1 MMQRPSDEVLVAY
14 LDGEVD
20 EATAVEVES
29 WLERDADLRTQLL
42 ALTESA
48 AQIRD
53 AFDEVLR
60 EPVPERLIA
69 AARGRDS
76 EAADPESIKLGVAK
90 PGIVKPGATILS
102 FAPRPPAA
110 RKTIANRRWGLGLA
124 AAASL
129 SFLMIG
135 AGGGYLAGSGDVSI
149 GTHPSATTASWLDN
163 IAGYHN
169 LLISS
174 ANGAETT
181 VFDVPAGAEK
191 KLPTDIRIP
200 DLKPWGLA
208 FQGARKLVVEGKPA
222 YQFFYITDNKS
233 LGPITITVTNTTKS
247 DMSPTFDKRAGVNL
261 LYWRHQGHG
270 YALVGSAD
278 KGWMWGIA
286 NDIEFQLKA
295 I

>member
-1 MMQRPSDEVLVAY
+1 MQQPSDELLVAY

-20 EATAVEVES
+20 EATAVEVEAC
-29 WLERDADLRTQLL
+29 LERDPELRARLQ

-48 AQIRD
+48 TQIRD
-53 AFDEVLR
+53 AFEEILR
-60 EPVPERLIA
+60 EPVPDRLMA
-69 AARGRDS
+69 AARGR
-76 EAADPESIKLGVAK
+76 EPAVAETRK
-90 PGIVKPGATILS
+90 SATILS
-102 FAPRPPAA
+102 FGARLASATA
-110 RKTIANRRWGLGLA
+110 RKGIANRRWGLGVA

-135 AGGGYLAGSGDVSI
+135 AGGGYLAGTGDVSI
-149 GTHPSATTASWLDN
+149 DGVQPTSTTTSWLDN

-174 ANGAETT
+174 ANGAESTT
-181 VFDVPAGAEK
+181 VFDVPAGAENEK
-191 KLPTDIRIP
+191 KLPSDVRIP

-222 YQFFYITDNKS
+222 YQFFYMTDNKS
-233 LGPITITVTNTTKS
+233 LGPITITVTSTTRK
-247 DMSPTFDKRAGVNL
+247 DVSPTFDKRAGVNL

>member
-1 MMQRPSDEVLVAY
+1 MMQRPSDELLVAY
-14 LDGEVD
+14 LDGEV
-20 EATAVEVES
+20 EETVAVEVES
-29 WLERDADLRTQLL
+29 WLERDPDLRTRLQT
-42 ALTESA
+42 LTESA
-48 AQIRD
+48 TQIRD
-53 AFDEVLR
+53 AFEEILR
-60 EPVPERLIA
+60 EPVPDRLMA
-69 AARGRDS
+69 AARGRDTVVQ
-76 EAADPESIKLGVAK
+76 PAK
-90 PGIVKPGATILS
+90 SGTILS
-102 FAPRPPAA
+102 FGARLASVTA
-110 RKTIANRRWGLGLA
+110 RKGMANRHWGLGVA

-129 SFLMIG
+129 SFLVIG
-135 AGGGYLAGSGDVSI
+135 AGGGYLAGTGDVTIDGVQS
-149 GTHPSATTASWLDN
+149 SSTTTSWLDN

-174 ANGAETT
+174 ANGAENT
-181 VFDVPAGAEK
+181 VFDVPAGADSEK
-191 KLPTDIRIP
+191 KLPSDVRIP

-222 YQFFYITDNKS
+222 FQFFYMTDNKS
-233 LGPITITVTNTTKS
+233 LGPITITVTSTTRK
-247 DMSPTFDKRAGVNL
+247 DVAPTFDKRAGVNL

>member
-1 MMQRPSDEVLVAY
+1 MQRPSDEMLVAY
-14 LDGEVD
+14 LDGELD
-20 EATAVEVES
+20 ETAAVEVES
-29 WLERDADLRTQLL
+29 WLERDPELRARLQ

-48 AQIRD
+48 TQIRD
-53 AFDEVLR
+53 AFEEILR
-60 EPVPERLIA
+60 EPVPDRLMA
-69 AARGRDS
+69 AARGRDTVA
-76 EAADPESIKLGVAK
+76 EAPKS
-90 PGIVKPGATILS
+90 ATILS
-102 FAPRPPAA
+102 FGARLAASTA
-110 RKTIANRRWGLGLA
+110 RKGIANRRWGLGLV

-135 AGGGYLAGSGDVSI
+135 AGGGYLAGTGDVSI
-149 GTHPSATTASWLDN
+149 DGVQPTSTATSWLDN

-174 ANGAETT
+174 ANGAESA
-181 VFDVPAGAEK
+181 VFDVPASAETEK
-191 KLPTDIRIP
+191 KLLPADVRIP

-222 YQFFYITDNKS
+222 FQFFYMTDNKS
-233 LGPITITVTNTTKS
+233 LGPITITVTNTTRAN
-247 DMSPTFDKRAGVNL
+247 MSPTFDKRAGVNL

>member
-20 EATAVEVES
+20 ETVAAEVES
-29 WLERDADLRTQLL
+29 WLERDEDLRNRLQ
-42 ALTESA
+42 ALVESA
-48 AQIRD
+48 TQVRD
-53 AFDEVLR
+53 AFNEILR
-60 EPVPERLIA
+60 EPVPERLMA
-69 AARGRDS
+69 AARGRVPF
-76 EAADPESIKLGVAK
+76 ADAEPAK
-90 PGIVKPGATILS
+90 GATILS
-102 FAPRPPAA
+102 FASSTA
-110 RKTIANRRWGLGLA
+110 RKSLPSRRWGLGLA

-135 AGGGYLAGSGDVSI
+135 AGGGYLAGTGDVTIDGSQP
-149 GTHPSATTASWLDN
+149 GSATASWLDN

-222 YQFFYITDNKS
+222 FQFFYMTDNKS
-233 LGPITITVTNTTKS
+233 LGPITITVTDTKRT
-247 DMSPTFDKRAGVNL
+247 DMSPTFAKREGVNL

>member
-1 MMQRPSDEVLVAY
+1 MQQPSDEVLVAY

-20 EATAVEVES
+20 ETTAAEVGL
-29 WLERDADLRTQLL
+29 WLERDADLRARLQ
-42 ALTESA
+42 ALIESTA
-48 AQIRD
+48 LVRD

-60 EPVPERLIA
+60 EPVPERLMA
-69 AARGRDS
+69 AARGRVP
-76 EAADPESIKLGVAK
+76 EAYAPEAEAEIAATVVPFRAK
-90 PGIVKPGATILS
+90 PGVMRRMIGNP
-102 FAPRPPAA
+102 
-110 RKTIANRRWGLGLA
+110 RWGLGLA

-129 SFLMIG
+129 SFLVIG
-135 AGGGYLAGSGDVSI
+135 AGGGYLAGSGDVSVD
-149 GTHPSATTASWLDN
+149 GVPQTASATSWLDN

-174 ANGAETT
+174 ATGAEST
-181 VFDVPAGAEK
+181 VFDVPAGSEK
-191 KLPTDIRIP
+191 GLPTDIRIP

-208 FQGARKLVVEGKPA
+208 FQGARKLMSEGKPA
-222 YQFFYITDNKS
+222 YQFFYMTDNKS
-233 LGPITITVTNTTKS
+233 LGPITITVTNTTRA
-247 DMSPTFDKRAGVNL
+247 DMAPTFDKRAGVNL

>member
-20 EATAVEVES
+20 ETTAVEVES
-29 WLERDADLRTQLL
+29 WLERDPELRNRLL

-53 AFDEVLR
+53 AFDEILR

-69 AARGRDS
+69 AARGRP
-76 EAADPESIKLGVAK
+76 AADEEK
-90 PGIVKPGATILS
+90 PSATILS
-102 FAPRPPAA
+102 FGAKLASVTA
-110 RKTIANRRWGLGLA
+110 RKSFASRRWGLGLVT
-124 AAASL
+124 AASL
-129 SFLMIG
+129 SFLVIG
-135 AGGGYLAGSGDVSI
+135 AGGGYLAGTGDVSI
-149 GTHPSATTASWLDN
+149 DGVHPTSTATSSWLDN

-174 ANGAETT
+174 ANGAEST
-181 VFDVPAGAEK
+181 VFDVPAGTEK
-191 KLPTDIRIP
+191 GLPTDVRIP

-222 YQFFYITDNKS
+222 FQFFYMTDNKS
-233 LGPITITVTNTTKS
+233 LGPITITVTSTTRG

>member
-1 MMQRPSDEVLVAY
+1 MMQRPSDELLVAY
-14 LDGEVD
+14 LDGEV
-20 EATAVEVES
+20 EETVAVEVES
-29 WLERDADLRTQLL
+29 WLERDPELRLRLQ

-48 AQIRD
+48 TQIRD
-53 AFDEVLR
+53 AFEEILR
-60 EPVPERLIA
+60 EPVPDRLMA
-69 AARGRDS
+69 AARGR
-76 EAADPESIKLGVAK
+76 EPVADAPKS
-90 PGIVKPGATILS
+90 ATILS
-102 FAPRPPAA
+102 FGARLASATA
-110 RKTIANRRWGLGLA
+110 RKGMANRRWGLGVA

-135 AGGGYLAGSGDVSI
+135 AGGGYLAGTGDV
-149 GTHPSATTASWLDN
+149 TQPNATTTSWLDN

-174 ANGAETT
+174 ANGAEGT
-181 VFDVPAGAEK
+181 VFDVPAGAENEK
-191 KLPTDIRIP
+191 KLPTDVRIP

-222 YQFFYITDNKS
+222 FQFFYMTDNKS
-233 LGPITITVTNTTKS
+233 LGPITITVTSTTRK
-247 DMSPTFDKRAGVNL
+247 DVSPTFDKREGVNL

>member
-29 WLERDADLRTQLL
+29 WLERDAGLRARLL

-53 AFDEVLR
+53 AFDEILR

-69 AARGRDS
+69 AARGR
-76 EAADPESIKLGVAK
+76 EAADPAPAHSS
-90 PGIVKPGATILS
+90 ATVLP
-102 FAPRPPAA
+102 FTPRPSAA
-110 RKTIANRRWGLGLA
+110 RKTIANRRWGLGVA

-149 GTHPSATTASWLDN
+149 GSHPSATTASWLDN

>member
-1 MMQRPSDEVLVAY
+1 MQRPSDEMLVAY

-20 EATAVEVES
+20 ETTAVEIEAC
-29 WLERDADLRTQLL
+29 LERDPELRARLQI
-42 ALTESA
+42 LTESA
-48 AQIRD
+48 TQIRD
-53 AFDEVLR
+53 AFEEILR
-60 EPVPERLIA
+60 EPVPDRLMA
-69 AARGRDS
+69 AARGREPATD
-76 EAADPESIKLGVAK
+76 EPRQ
-90 PGIVKPGATILS
+90 GATILS
-102 FAPRPPAA
+102 FGARLASATA
-110 RKTIANRRWGLGLA
+110 RKGFANRRWGLGVA

-135 AGGGYLAGSGDVSI
+135 AGGGYLAGTGDVTI
-149 GTHPSATTASWLDN
+149 DGVQPSSTTTSWLDN

-174 ANGAETT
+174 ANGAEGT
-181 VFDVPAGAEK
+181 VFDVPAGADSEK
-191 KLPTDIRIP
+191 KLPSDVRIP

-222 YQFFYITDNKS
+222 YQFFYTTDNKS
-233 LGPITITVTNTTKS
+233 LGAITITVTNTTKG

>member
-1 MMQRPSDEVLVAY
+1 M
-14 LDGEVD
+14 
-20 EATAVEVES
+20 
-29 WLERDADLRTQLL
+29 
-42 ALTESA
+42 
-48 AQIRD
+48 
-53 AFDEVLR
+53 
-60 EPVPERLIA
+60 A
-69 AARGRDS
+69 AARGRDTV
-76 EAADPESIKLGVAK
+76 ESPAES
-90 PGIVKPGATILS
+90 ATILS
-102 FAPRPPAA
+102 FGAKLASVTA
-110 RKTIANRRWGLGLA
+110 RKGVVSRRWGLGVA

-135 AGGGYLAGSGDVSI
+135 AGGGYLAGTGDVTI
-149 GTHPSATTASWLDN
+149 DGTQPTSTTTSWLDN

-174 ANGAETT
+174 ANGAEGT
-181 VFDVPAGAEK
+181 VFDVPAGAESEK
-191 KLPTDIRIP
+191 KLPTDVRIP
-200 DLKPWGLA
+200 DLKPGGLA

-222 YQFFYITDNKS
+222 FQFFYMTDNKS
-233 LGPITITVTNTTKS
+233 LGPITITVTSTARK
-247 DMSPTFDKRAGVNL
+247 DVSPTFDKREGVNL

>member
-1 MMQRPSDEVLVAY
+1 MMQRPSDEMLVAY
-14 LDGEVD
+14 LDGEV
-20 EATAVEVES
+20 EETVAVEVEA
-29 WLERDADLRTQLL
+29 WLEQDPELRLRLQ

-48 AQIRD
+48 THIRD
-53 AFDEVLR
+53 AFEEILR
-60 EPVPERLIA
+60 EPVPDRLMA
-69 AARGRDS
+69 AARGR
-76 EAADPESIKLGVAK
+76 ETVAAVEPARS
-90 PGIVKPGATILS
+90 ATILS
-102 FAPRPPAA
+102 FGARLASSTA
-110 RKTIANRRWGLGLA
+110 RKGMANRRWGLGVA

-129 SFLMIG
+129 SFLVIG
-135 AGGGYLAGSGDVSI
+135 AGGGYLAGTGDVTI
-149 GTHPSATTASWLDN
+149 DGVQPTATATATSWLDN

-174 ANGAETT
+174 ANGAEST
-181 VFDVPAGAEK
+181 VFDVPAGAEGEK

-222 YQFFYITDNKS
+222 FQFFYMTDNKS
-233 LGPITITVTNTTKS
+233 LGPITITVTNTARK
-247 DMSPTFDKRAGVNL
+247 DVSPTFDKREGVNL

>member
-1 MMQRPSDEVLVAY
+1 MMQRPSDEMLVAY

-20 EATAVEVES
+20 EATAVEIES
-29 WLERDADLRTQLL
+29 CLERDSELQARLL
-42 ALTESA
+42 LLTESD

-53 AFDEVLR
+53 AFDEILR

-69 AARGRDS
+69 AARGRT
-76 EAADPESIKLGVAK
+76 AAHEEEEELPS
-90 PGIVKPGATILS
+90 ATILS
-102 FAPRPPAA
+102 FGARLATTTA
-110 RKTIANRRWGLGLA
+110 RKGIANRRWGLGLV

-135 AGGGYLAGSGDVSI
+135 AGGGYLAGMGGDVNVD
-149 GTHPSATTASWLDN
+149 ATQPNSTATSWLDN

-174 ANGAETT
+174 ANGAEST
-181 VFDVPAGAEK
+181 VFDVPAGAET
-191 KLPTDIRIP
+191 KLPSDVRIP
-200 DLKPWGLA
+200 DLKPWSLA
-208 FQGARKLVVEGKPA
+208 FQGARKLMVEGKPA
-222 YQFFYITDNKS
+222 YQFYYTTDNKS
-233 LGPITITVTNTTKS
+233 LGPITITVTNTTRPDS
-247 DMSPTFDKRAGVNL
+247 SPTFAKRAGVNL

-286 NDIEFQLKA
+286 NDVEFQLKA

>member
-1 MMQRPSDEVLVAY
+1 MQRPSDELLVAY
-14 LDGEVD
+14 LDGEV
-20 EATAVEVES
+20 EEIVAVEVES
-29 WLERDADLRTQLL
+29 WLERDPDLRTRLQ

-48 AQIRD
+48 THIRD
-53 AFDEVLR
+53 AFEEILR
-60 EPVPERLIA
+60 EPVPDRLMA
-69 AARGRDS
+69 AARGRDTIAQPVKG
-76 EAADPESIKLGVAK
+76 AA
-90 PGIVKPGATILS
+90 ILS
-102 FAPRPPAA
+102 FGARLASVTA
-110 RKTIANRRWGLGLA
+110 RKGMANRRWGLGVA

-129 SFLMIG
+129 SFLVIG
-135 AGGGYLAGSGDVSI
+135 AGGGYLAGTGDVTI
-149 GTHPSATTASWLDN
+149 DGVQPSATTTSWLDN

-174 ANGAETT
+174 ANGAENT
-181 VFDVPAGAEK
+181 VFDVPAGADSEK
-191 KLPTDIRIP
+191 KLPSDVRIP
-200 DLKPWGLA
+200 DLKPWGLT

-222 YQFFYITDNKS
+222 FQFFYMTDNKS
-233 LGPITITVTNTTKS
+233 LGPITITVTSTTRK
-247 DMSPTFDKRAGVNL
+247 DVVPTFDKREGVNL

>member
-1 MMQRPSDEVLVAY
+1 MQRPSDEQLVAY

-20 EATAVEVES
+20 ETTAVEVGA
-29 WLERDADLRTQLL
+29 WLERDPELRARLQ

-48 AQIRD
+48 TLVRD
-53 AFDEVLR
+53 AFDEILR
-60 EPVPERLIA
+60 EPVPDRLIA
-69 AARGRDS
+69 AARGRDPVEA
-76 EAADPESIKLGVAK
+76 EAAPRRS
-90 PGIVKPGATILS
+90 ATILS
-102 FAPRPPAA
+102 FGA
-110 RKTIANRRWGLGLA
+110 RLARTSVANRRWGLGVA

-135 AGGGYLAGSGDVSI
+135 AGGGYLAGTG
-149 GTHPSATTASWLDN
+149 GTIDGAQTASTTASWLDN

-174 ANGAETT
+174 ANGAEST
-181 VFDVPAGAEK
+181 VFDVPAGAENEH
-191 KLPTDIRIP
+191 KLPGDIRIP

-208 FQGARKLVVEGKPA
+208 FRGARKLMSEGKPA
-222 YQFFYITDNKS
+222 YQFFYVTDNKS
-233 LGPITITVTNTTKS
+233 LGPITITVTSTTRK
-247 DMSPTFDKRAGVNL
+247 DMAPTFDKRAGVNL

>member
-20 EATAVEVES
+20 ETTAVEVES
-29 WLERDADLRTQLL
+29 WLERDPELRNRLR

-48 AQIRD
+48 TQIRD
-53 AFDEVLR
+53 AFEEILR
-60 EPVPERLIA
+60 EPVPERLMA
-69 AARGRDS
+69 AAHGRTS
-76 EAADPESIKLGVAK
+76 ADAGEPAK
-90 PGIVKPGATILS
+90 SATILS
-102 FAPRPPAA
+102 FGAKLASATA
-110 RKTIANRRWGLGLA
+110 RKGLANRRWGLGLV

-129 SFLMIG
+129 SFLVIG
-135 AGGGYLAGSGDVSI
+135 AGGGYLAGTGDVSI
-149 GTHPSATTASWLDN
+149 DGVQTTSTTNSWLDN

-174 ANGAETT
+174 ANGAEST
-181 VFDVPAGAEK
+181 VFDVPAGTDK
-191 KLPTDIRIP
+191 GLPTDIRIP
-200 DLKPWGLA
+200 DLKPWSLA

-222 YQFFYITDNKS
+222 FQFFYTTDNKS
-233 LGPITITVTNTTKS
+233 LGPITITVTNTTRG
-247 DMSPTFDKRAGVNL
+247 DMSPTFAKRAGVNL